1 MSFFTLLEK
10 LSKENHYWTRAE
22 HLYPLLCAQGTT
34 TAAVVVVVV
43 VVFVVVVVVII
54 NIIGAF
60 VKTEERERERERE
73 RDILDTFDIII
84 IIHLFINHKKMA

>member
-1 MSFFTLLEK
+1 MTLLEK

-43 VVFVVVVVVII
+43 VVFVVVVVII

-60 VKTEERERERERE
+60 VKTEERERERE
-73 RDILDTFDIII
+73 
-84 IIHLFINHKKMA
+84 K

>member
-43 VVFVVVVVVII
+43 VVVFVVVVVVII

-60 VKTEERERERERE
+60 VKTEERERERE
-73 RDILDTFDIII
+73 
-84 IIHLFINHKKMA
+84 K

>member
-43 VVFVVVVVVII
+43 VVVFVVVVVII

-60 VKTEERERERERE
+60 VKTEERERER
-73 RDILDTFDIII
+73 DILDTFDIII
-84 IIHLFINHKKMA
+84 IIIHLL